1 MEHAGLSSSTLDQS
15 EVGNE
20 TRPSPQSSQKARV
33 WVVSELYYPEDTST
47 GYYLT
52 GIAEGLTGRFRVEV
66 LCSQP
71 SYSKRG
77 TKADR
82 RECHNGVQIQRCW
95 GTTWNKDS
103 IPLRIINLCTISCS
117 IFFALLLRVRPRER
131 VLTVTN
137 PPLLPFL
144 VSLACRLK
152 NATCVLLIHD
162 VYPEVLVAVGAL
174 RDDTWLTRIAN
185 LCVRRLYQR
194 CRRIVVLGRD
204 MRELIRQKL
213 KGDVNK
219 VVIIPNWADTD
230 LVQPI
235 PRARNALLKQLQ
247 LSDKFIVLYAGNLG
261 RSHDVESILAA
272 AELLKDQT
280 EVRFLIVGC
289 GAKKAWAGTQIQR
302 KNLGNVT
309 LLDRVPRAEL
319 PHLLNA
325 GDVALISFL
334 SGMAGVSVP
343 SRMYNFL
350 AAGTPI
356 VAATDPTSEV
366 AWVIREQQVGWVV
379 QQQDPQCLAETIER
393 AKRDPERLA
402 EMSHRARHAAVNE
415 YSFRQTANAFQ
426 RVLSECA

>member
-1 MEHAGLSSSTLDQS
+1 
-15 EVGNE
+15 
-20 TRPSPQSSQKARV
+20 
-33 WVVSELYYPEDTST
+33 
-47 GYYLT
+47 
-52 GIAEGLTGRFRVEV
+52 
-66 LCSQP
+66 
-71 SYSKRG
+71 
-77 TKADR
+77 
-82 RECHNGVQIQRCW
+82 
-95 GTTWNKDS
+95 
-103 IPLRIINLCTISCS
+103 
-117 IFFALLLRVRPRER
+117 
-131 VLTVTN
+131 
-137 PPLLPFL
+137 
-144 VSLACRLK
+144 
-152 NATCVLLIHD
+152 
-162 VYPEVLVAVGAL
+162 
-174 RDDTWLTRIAN
+174 
-185 LCVRRLYQR
+185 
-194 CRRIVVLGRD
+194 